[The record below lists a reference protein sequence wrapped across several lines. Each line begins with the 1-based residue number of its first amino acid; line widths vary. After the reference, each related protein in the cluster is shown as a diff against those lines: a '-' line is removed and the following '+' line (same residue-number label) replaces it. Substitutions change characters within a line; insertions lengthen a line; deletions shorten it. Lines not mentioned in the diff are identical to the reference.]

1 MGESFPTCYE
11 QFIEYGRQQGRLEA
25 KQEVIQKGIQ
35 LGTYRTLFK
44 LVEDGYLSAEEA
56 AKSEGLTVTEFL
68 EKKKKYHSD
77 SEWFN

>member
-44 LVEDGYLSAEEA
+44 LVEDGDISLEKA
-56 AKSEGLTVTEFL
+56 ANKAGLTVTEFL
-68 EKKKKYHSD
+68 EKKKELSGI
-77 SEWFN
+77 

>member
-35 LGTYRTLFK
+35 LGTYRTLFE
-44 LVEDGYLSAEEA
+44 LVEDGDLSLEKA
-56 AKSEGLTVTEFL
+56 AKSVGLTVNEFL
-68 EKKKKYHSD
+68 EKKKEFSGACE
-77 SEWFN
+77 SS

>member
-56 AKSEGLTVTEFL
+56 AKSEGLTVNEFL
-68 EKKKKYHSD
+68 EKKKELSGI
-77 SEWFN
+77 

>member
-35 LGTYRTLFK
+35 LGTYRTLFE

-56 AKSEGLTVTEFL
+56 AKSEGLTVNEFL
-68 EKKKKYHSD
+68 EKKKEFSGA
-77 SEWFN
+77 

>member
-35 LGTYRTLFK
+35 LGTYRTLFE
-44 LVEDGYLSAEEA
+44 LVEDGDLSLEKA
-56 AKSEGLTVTEFL
+56 AKSVGLTVNEFL
-68 EKKKKYHSD
+68 EKKKEFSGA
-77 SEWFN
+77 

>member
-44 LVEDGYLSAEEA
+44 LVEDGDLSLEKA
-56 AKSEGLTVTEFL
+56 AKSVGLTVNEFL
-68 EKKKKYHSD
+68 EKKKEFSGACE
-77 SEWFN
+77 SS